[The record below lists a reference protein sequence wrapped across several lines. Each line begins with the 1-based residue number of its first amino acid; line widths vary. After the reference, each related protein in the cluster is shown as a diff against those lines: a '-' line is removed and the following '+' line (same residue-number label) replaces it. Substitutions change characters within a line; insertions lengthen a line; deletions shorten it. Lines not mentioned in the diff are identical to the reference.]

1 MISDRK
7 LEHLLIC
14 KHYDVQYK
22 DKKTGFGDVELIHN
36 TLPEI
41 SKEDIDISTNVFG
54 KKLESPLLI
63 TAITGGHPSALQ
75 INKELAIAAE
85 REKIGLG
92 LGSQRAAI
100 ENTSLID
107 TYKVTRENA
116 PNTLLIGNIGA
127 PQIIGNNDNS
137 RDFAEKAIDMID
149 ADILAIHLN
158 ALQESI
164 QPEGDIDAQGYV
176 SAIENITDI
185 VDFPIMAKETGT
197 GIAAEEG
204 KILESAGVDFIDVA
218 GAGGTSWAAVE
229 TYRAEDRYLGELFWD
244 WGIPTAV
251 STVELVNSVNIPIIS
266 SGGIR
271 SGLDAAKAI
280 ALGAD
285 SVGIAL
291 PILKDAFIGHNE
303 IINFIKRFNDS
314 LKIAMF
320 LVGAKNLKELK
331 NNSNLVIKGETKDW
345 LEERDFNTKIY
356 SRRK

>member
-22 DKKTGFGDVELIHN
+22 NKKTGFNDIELIHKA
-36 TLPEI
+36 LPEI

-63 TAITGGHPSALQ
+63 TAITGGHPSALEV
-75 INKELAIAAE
+75 NKELAIAAE
-85 REKIGLG
+85 NEKIGLG

-100 ENTSLID
+100 ENPNLVD
-107 TYKVTRENA
+107 TYKVARDNA
-116 PNTLLIGNIGA
+116 PNTILIGNIGA
-127 PQIIGNNDNS
+127 PQIIGASDKS
-137 RDFAEKAIDMID
+137 EDFAKKAVDMID

-164 QPEGDIDAQGYV
+164 QPEGDVDANGYV
-176 SAIENITDI
+176 SAIENITNS
-185 VDFPIMAKETGT
+185 VDFPIMVKETGT

-218 GAGGTSWAAVE
+218 GAGGTSWAGVE
-229 TYRAEDRYLGELFWD
+229 TYRDDDRYIGELFWD

-251 STVELVNSVNIPIIS
+251 STVEIVNSVNVPIIS
-266 SGGIR
+266 SGGVR

-291 PILKDAFIGHNE
+291 PILKNAFIGHSE

-331 NNSNLVIKGETKDW
+331 NSNLIIKGETKDW

-356 SRRK
+356 SRRN

>member
-22 DKKTGFGDVELIHN
+22 NKKTGFEDIELIHN
-36 TLPEI
+36 ALPEI
-41 SKEDIDISTNVFG
+41 NKEEIDISTNAFG
-54 KKLESPLLI
+54 KKLESPLII
-63 TAITGGHPSALQ
+63 TAITGGHPSALG
-75 INKELAIAAE
+75 INKELAKVAE
-85 REKIGLG
+85 KEKIGLG

-100 ENTSLID
+100 EDSSLIE
-107 TYKVTRENA
+107 TYSIARENA
-116 PNTLLIGNIGA
+116 PNALLIGNIGA
-127 PQIIGNNDNS
+127 PQIIGNSEDS
-137 RDFAEKAIDMID
+137 IEFAQKAVDMIGS
-149 ADILAIHLN
+149 DILAIHLN

-164 QPEGDIDAQGYV
+164 QPEGDINATGYLEGIQNI
-176 SAIENITDI
+176 SENIE
-185 VDFPIMAKETGT
+185 VPIMVKETGT
-197 GIAAEEG
+197 GIASKEA
-204 KILESAGVDFIDVA
+204 ISLEKVGVDFIDLA

-229 TYRAEDRYLGELFWD
+229 TYRDEDRYLGELFWD

-251 STVELVNSVNIPIIS
+251 STVELANSINIPIVS

-280 ALGAD
+280 ALGAE

-291 PILKDAFIGHNE
+291 PILKNAFISHSE
-303 IINFIKRFNDS
+303 LINFIKKFNDS

-320 LVGAKNLKELK
+320 LVGAKNLKELR
-331 NNSNLVIKGETKDW
+331 NSNLIIKGETKDW

>member
-22 DKKTGFGDVELIHN
+22 NKKTGFDDVELIHN

-41 SKEDIDISTNVFG
+41 SKDDIDISTNVFG
-54 KKLESPLLI
+54 KKLESPLII
-63 TAITGGHPSALQ
+63 TAITGGHPSALK

-107 TYKVTRENA
+107 TYKVARENA
-116 PNTLLIGNIGA
+116 PDTLLIGNIGA
-127 PQIIGNNDNS
+127 PQIIGDLDNS
-137 RDFAEKAIDMID
+137 RDFAEKAVDMIN

-164 QPEGDIDAQGYV
+164 QPEGDIEAKGYI
-176 SAIENITDI
+176 SAIEDITNV
-185 VDFPIMAKETGT
+185 VDFPVMVKETGT

-251 STVELVNSVNIPIIS
+251 STVELANSVNIPITS

-291 PILKDAFIGHNE
+291 PILKDAFIGHGE
-303 IINFIKRFNDS
+303 VINFIKRFNDS

-320 LVGAKNLKELK
+320 LVGAKNLEELK
-331 NNSNLVIKGETKDW
+331 NSNLVIKGETKDW